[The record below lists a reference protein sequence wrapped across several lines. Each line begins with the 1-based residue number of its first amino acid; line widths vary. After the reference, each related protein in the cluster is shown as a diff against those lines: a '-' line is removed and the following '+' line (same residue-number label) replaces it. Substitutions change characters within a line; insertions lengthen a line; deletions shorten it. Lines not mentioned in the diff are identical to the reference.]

1 MEFLDLG
8 LSNLSFRFLD
18 KETNVELEISKLILE
33 QEKNKKGLE
42 IPNSNYDEV
51 DEEIARLIHN
61 FEEEEKQ
68 RWEQGKPSLIAC
80 ASPLMSFLLE
90 EKDEDLAVISDRLG
104 ISQAMSREDLEA
116 NKLQKEIDRSRET
129 ELKLE
134 LGSQLESSQ
143 VCTSNQAA
151 QVHGPSSSTSKKTE
165 SALLSLLKLRI
176 SPTPKIVNRLSE
188 IKKKNTRG
196 PSKRLTR
203 KTPKDLTADPLL

>member
-8 LSNLSFRFLD
+8 LSNSSFRFVD
-18 KETNVELEISKLILE
+18 KETNVELEISKLISE
-33 QEKNKKGLE
+33 QERNKKGLE

-68 RWEQGKPSLIAC
+68 RWEQGKPSLIVC
-80 ASPLMSFLLE
+80 ASPLLSFLLE
-90 EKDEDLAVISDRLG
+90 ETDEDLAVISDRLG

-116 NKLQKEIDRSRET
+116 NKLQKDIDRSREN
-129 ELKLE
+129 
-134 LGSQLESSQ
+134 LGSQH
-143 VCTSNQAA
+143 QAA
-151 QVHGPSSSTSKKTE
+151 QVQGPSRVALKKTE
-165 SALLSLLKLRI
+165 SALLSLLKLQV

-203 KTPKDLTADPLL
+203 KTPKDLTADPPL

>member
-1 MEFLDLG
+1 MKFLDLG
-8 LSNLSFRFLD
+8 LSDSSFRFLD
-18 KETNVELEISKLILE
+18 KETNVELEISKLISE

-42 IPNSNYDEV
+42 IPNYDEV

-68 RWEQGKPSLIAC
+68 RWEQGKPALIAC

-129 ELKLE
+129 EVKLE

-151 QVHGPSSSTSKKTE
+151 QVHGPSSSASKKTE
-165 SALLSLLKLRI
+165 RALLFLLKLRI

-188 IKKKNTRG
+188 IKKKNARG
-196 PSKRLTR
+196 PSKRLTQKSQ
-203 KTPKDLTADPLL
+203 KT

>member
-8 LSNLSFRFLD
+8 LSDWSFRFLD
-18 KETNVELEISKLILE
+18 KETNVELEISKLISE

-42 IPNSNYDEV
+42 IPNYDEV
-51 DEEIARLIHN
+51 DEEIARLIHK

-68 RWEQGKPSLIAC
+68 RWEQGRPSLIAC

-104 ISQAMSREDLEA
+104 ISQAMSRDDLEA
-116 NKLQKEIDRSRET
+116 NRLQKEIDRSRET
-129 ELKLE
+129 EVKLE

-143 VCTSNQAA
+143 VGTSNQAA
-151 QVHGPSSSTSKKTE
+151 QGPSSSTSKKTE
-165 SALLSLLKLRI
+165 SALLSLLKLHV

-188 IKKKNTRG
+188 LKKQNNRG
-196 PSKRLTR
+196 PRKRLT
-203 KTPKDLTADPLL
+203 

>member
-1 MEFLDLG
+1 M
-8 LSNLSFRFLD
+8 
-18 KETNVELEISKLILE
+18 ISE

-51 DEEIARLIHN
+51 DEEIIRLIHN

-68 RWEQGKPSLIAC
+68 RREQGKPSLIAC

-104 ISQAMSREDLEA
+104 ISQAMSRDDLEA

-151 QVHGPSSSTSKKTE
+151 QVHGSTRSALKRTE
-165 SALLSLLKLRI
+165 SAPLSLLKLRV
-176 SPTPKIVNRLSE
+176 SPTLKIVNRLSE
-188 IKKKNTRG
+188 LKKQNIRG
-196 PSKRLTR
+196 PSKRLTQ
-203 KTPKDLTADPLL
+203 KNPKRPNC

>member
-8 LSNLSFRFLD
+8 LSESSFSLLD
-18 KETNVELEISKLILE
+18 KETNVELEISKLISE
-33 QEKNKKGLE
+33 EERNKKGLE

-68 RWEQGKPSLIAC
+68 RWEQGKPSLIVC

-104 ISQAMSREDLEA
+104 ISQAMSRDELEA
-116 NKLQKEIDRSRET
+116 RNLQKEIDKSQAAE
-129 ELKLE
+129 LE
-134 LGSQLESSQ
+134 LELEKEIKKGTTEI
-143 VCTSNQAA
+143 VSNQTA
-151 QVHGPSSSTSKKTE
+151 QGPSSTAARKTE
-165 SALLSLLKLRI
+165 SALLSLLKLHI

-188 IKKKNTRG
+188 IKKKNTTG
-196 PSKRLTR
+196 PSKRLTQ
-203 KTPKDLTADPLL
+203 KTPKDLTADPPL

>member
-8 LSNLSFRFLD
+8 LSESNFRFLD
-18 KETNVELEISKLILE
+18 KETNVELKISKLILE
-33 QEKNKKGLE
+33 QEKNKQELE

-80 ASPLMSFLLE
+80 ASPLLSFLLE
-90 EKDEDLAVISDRLG
+90 EKDEDLAVLSDRLG
-104 ISQAMSREDLEA
+104 ISQVMSRDDLEA

-134 LGSQLESSQ
+134 KKQ
-143 VCTSNQAA
+143 VCNLNQAA
-151 QVHGPSSSTSKKTE
+151 LVNGPSSTAAKKTE
-165 SALLSLLKLRI
+165 SAPLSLLKL
-176 SPTPKIVNRLSE
+176 
-188 IKKKNTRG
+188 
-196 PSKRLTR
+196 
-203 KTPKDLTADPLL
+203 